1 MFWNMSLTEALPG
14 ILIGLVVI
22 AIFCVIAFNIAK
34 KDNANLDALLAAVPD
49 ELKEALKSEP
59 YQPMDNKG
67 VMYSTRGLVASVE
80 TNDNKA
86 KVHLIFYNNARNE
99 FYDQTAKM
107 TAEEL
112 NAKGYKAFDMI
123 PCQMKYDKEMYIHY
137 FKKII

>member
-1 MFWNMSLTEALPG
+1 MSLTEALPG

-34 KDNANLDALLAAVPD
+34 KDNANLDALLAAVPE

-67 VMYSTRGLVASVE
+67 VMFSTRGLVASVE
-80 TNDNKA
+80 TNDGKA
-86 KVHLIFYNNARNE
+86 KLHLLFYNAARDE
-99 FYDQTAKM
+99 IYDQTAKM
-107 TAEEL
+107 SVGDL
-112 NAKGYKAFDMI
+112 NAKGYKALDMI

>member
-1 MFWNMSLTEALPG
+1 MSLTDALPG
-14 ILIGLVVI
+14 ILIALVVI
-22 AIFCVIAFNIAK
+22 GIFCIVAVKIAR
-34 KDNANLDALLAAVPD
+34 KDSANLDALLASVPD

-67 VMYSTRGLVASVE
+67 VMFSTRGLAASIE
-80 TNDNKA
+80 TNEGKA
-86 KVHLIFYNNARNE
+86 KIHLLFYNDARNE

-112 NAKGYKAFDMI
+112 NAKGYKALDMI
-123 PCQMKYDKEMYIHY
+123 PCQMKYDKEMYIHE